1 MIKKLND
8 EGVLNLAAAVM
19 IEAIRTYINAKEG
32 YRMTPDLRTKKYLDD
47 ARNFLLTT
55 PWNVTGLTGKELVK
69 LIDDE
74 AEEIKTRFNT
84 LEEVYA

>member
-8 EGVLNLAAAVM
+8 DGVLNLAEAVM
-19 IEAIRTYINAKEG
+19 IEAVRTYVNAKEG
-32 YRMTPDLRTKKYLDD
+32 YRMTPDKRTKKHLDD
-47 ARNFLLTT
+47 ARNFLMTT

>member
-1 MIKKLND
+1 MIRKLND
-8 EGVLNLAAAVM
+8 DGVLNLAEAVM
-19 IEAIRTYINAKEG
+19 IEAVRTYVNAKEG
-32 YRMTPDLRTKKYLDD
+32 YRMTPDLRTKKHLDD

-74 AEEIKTRFNT
+74 AETITTRFKGI
-84 LEEVYA
+84 EELYA

>member
-1 MIKKLND
+1 MIRKLND
-8 EGVLNLAAAVM
+8 DGVLNLAEAIM
-19 IEAIRTYINAKEG
+19 IEAIRTYVNAKEAH
-32 YRMTPDLRTKKYLDD
+32 RMTPDERTKKHLDD

-74 AEEIKTRFNT
+74 ATAIKFKYEDF
-84 LEEVYA
+84 EEVYA